1 MSYRFNEKEN
11 DKMVRYFERN
21 MNPEKRIKLMYEEII
36 KSERMNSMKIYSV
49 KCRVYQRPY
58 YKIVAA
64 TSEDKVKELLSQKEK
79 FLEIEDIVEME
90 IESAQV
96 LHCHLVE

>member
-1 MSYRFNEKEN
+1 
-11 DKMVRYFERN
+11 
-21 MNPEKRIKLMYEEII
+21 
-36 KSERMNSMKIYSV
+36 MKIYSV